1 MNNVE
6 GASWNDQLSWDSET
20 QQSCAKQSADSFRN
34 DETEKFTKII
44 DQYIDIKELD
54 SEIINELIDKVL
66 VHHKEEIDGNTYQQ
80 VEIYYKFVGNLDR
93 TAKNAA

>member
-1 MNNVE
+1 MTSVSGINEELN
-6 GASWNDQLSWDSET
+6 
-20 QQSCAKQSADSFRN
+20 KYSFQN

-44 DQYIDIKELD
+44 DQYTDIKELD